1 MWTFD
6 EPLPNE
12 AVSVKGLSDGLKD
25 FMDELARNYLELQK
39 VNRAM
44 EEAWCVS
51 LKTVDRP

>member
-1 MWTFD
+1 MRNR
-6 EPLPNE
+6 ECGHLM
-12 AVSVKGLSDGLKD
+12 SLSDGLKD

-44 EEAWCVS
+44 EEALCVS